1 MVSPDAAAKAAK
13 VRLLTVD
20 VDGVLTDGSLYYGPN
35 GDFAKRFSV
44 RDGLG
49 IGLAKAGGVSIA
61 LVTGKESDAVARR
74 AETLGVRRVLQGVRD
89 KGAALAQLAEELGLG
104 PDEIGH
110 IGDDLND
117 LPAFDLVGFRAC
129 PSDAADR
136 VKELCHFCASVPGGR
151 GAVRETIEFVLS
163 AKGALGEAEARF
175 VSDLKDASE
184 S

>member
-104 PDEIGH
+104 
-110 IGDDLND
+110 DDLND